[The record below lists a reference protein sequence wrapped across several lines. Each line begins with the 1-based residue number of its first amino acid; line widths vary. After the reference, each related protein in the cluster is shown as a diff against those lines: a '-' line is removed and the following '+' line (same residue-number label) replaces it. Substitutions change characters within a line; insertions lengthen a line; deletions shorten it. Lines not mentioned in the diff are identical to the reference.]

1 MRTRQHIKTTV
12 ALALALSAIAA
23 PAASAQPQTHSR
35 QSASA
40 SPVVR
45 PNPDQQTAVPTAA
58 NAGPR
63 SEVVDGGGYRSPAT
77 PALSSTS
84 TGPHSEVIDNRG
96 YSFANVPPTIV
107 RVIAPNSGFH
117 WGDAG
122 IGAAGALA
130 ILALGSAIAVSQRR
144 ARRSRGSSAVTS

>member
-40 SPVVR
+40 SRRPSQPRPTNRRPHSRERRAAVR
-45 PNPDQQTAVPTAA
+45 GRRRRRLPA
-58 NAGPR
+58 
-63 SEVVDGGGYRSPAT
+63 PAT